1 MSTMDSVEEPLES
14 RFVVSI
20 EDISN
25 VWAILKPV
33 SSSACLRIPAKHALL
48 EGSIAAFEVDS

>member
-1 MSTMDSVEEPLES
+1 MDSAEEPLES
-14 RFVVSI
+14 RFIVSI

-33 SSSACLRIPAKHALL
+33 SPLSQQHCQS
-48 EGSIAAFEVDS
+48 